1 MLHQI
6 GVGAL
11 GPVFRTYEPTRDRL
25 VAVKV
30 FRLDVTPEQAAA
42 LAEELGRATEAGL
55 FHASIVE
62 PLAAG
67 LQGTVAYR
75 AEEYVAAESLD
86 VAMRHYAPASLDK
99 ALPFMTQLASAI
111 DAARAAGVGHGAL
124 HPRDIFVTPDEAR
137 ATGFGVVD
145 ALERLG
151 LRAPVR
157 RPYSAPERVAGQ
169 AWSTPA
175 DVFSLGAIAFELL
188 TGRRP
193 AGAGEQMGSLNA
205 AALGSHADAI
215 RRVLAKAMDEDP
227 SVRYQTA
234 AAFASALSEAAALES
249 VASDTAPAVDT
260 PVAIASEPAP
270 ASESVEPLESESL
283 DVFVTEPLNASV
295 DSPREAARRA
305 IAARKRQPRPKPEEK
320 PENAEPTLA
329 TPEPEAAP
337 EPPIVVA
344 ADEPEIEPSTPA
356 APPIAAEATAELQ
369 TADEIPAI
377 DEPSPALPAQPR
389 AAEQDELAS
398 GLSVATLADVDLW
411 HLDPV
416 TAKGPEISPADVEP
430 DMPAVAAALR
440 SDSDTRVDPKLRDG
454 SERVVAVDEFRAR
467 ESSPKSWSRPSERP
481 MPSIA
486 PVSRGVPPPTKLL
499 ETNDVPLVPADE
511 PEQEPPRTA
520 MMPIAVGLL
529 LGLLLGYGGG
539 YFVGWRDGAADTAT
553 QVAQNTARPPDSAQS
568 TERLSTPGT
577 SGQSREFSDQA
588 VTPASGRR
596 NAPAP
601 AVDTPQRAPSASA
614 AATTPAAPAATKG
627 SDSPPAT
634 AASKPAPKPS
644 PKPPTP
650 SKPAAVKTTPTAAPP
665 PAAAASTGTIVVTSS
680 PAKAAVT
687 VNGVWTGRT
696 PLTLERR
703 PFGDY
708 VIRVVQT
715 GYDVARETFKLSAAA
730 PSRTIDITLK
740 PAATP
745 AAGVKPAEQRPAAPD
760 APNGWCRRDDRRL
773 VRRFPSAG
781 REGDAGR
788 QAGGRHAAAA
798 QRSARRLARGTA
810 RARRPPGVDG
820 DDARGQRRDRPRD
833 RIAGT
838 DPMKATLALENGIWY
853 EGEAAGAPGE
863 TGGEVV
869 FNTSMTGYQEVLTD
883 PSYAGQIVT
892 MTSPEI
898 GNYGVAD
905 EDAESRGPQVAGFI
919 VREESP
925 IASNWRAD
933 TTLRDYLVRHN
944 IVAISDIDTR
954 ALTRVLRSS
963 GVMRGSHRHR
973 RRRSAPSRRGRARAA
988 ADGRLGPRARRHL
1001 RRSRST
1007 GSRPTTPRTSSPRCP
1022 SGVAGGR

>member
-55 FHASIVE
+55 FHPSIVE
-62 PLAAG
+62 PVAAG
-67 LQGTVAYR
+67 LEGTVAYR

-86 VAMRHYAPASLDK
+86 VAMRHYAPAALDK

-157 RPYSAPERVAGQ
+157 RPYSAPERIAGQ

-205 AALGSHADAI
+205 AALGSQADAI

-249 VASDTAPAVDT
+249 VASDMAPAVDT
-260 PVAIASEPAP
+260 PLAIASEPAP
-270 ASESVEPLESESL
+270 AIESAEPPASESL
-283 DVFVTEPLNASV
+283 DVFVAEPSNASV

-305 IAARKRQPRPKPEEK
+305 IAARKRQPRPKPEDK
-320 PENAEPTLA
+320 PASLDLAVPSENAEHTPA
-329 TPEPEAAP
+329 TPESEAAP
-337 EPPIVVA
+337 EPPIVAA
-344 ADEPEIEPSTPA
+344 ADEPEIETSTPA
-356 APPIAAEATAELQ
+356 VPPIAAEATPKPQ
-369 TADEIPAI
+369 TVAEIPAI
-377 DEPSPALPAQPR
+377 DEPLPAEAVQPR

-398 GLSVATLADVDLW
+398 GFSAATLADVDLW

-430 DMPAVAAALR
+430 EMPAVAAALR

-454 SERVVAVDEFRAR
+454 NERVVAVDEFRAR
-467 ESSPKSWSRPSERP
+467 ESSPKPWPRTSERP

-499 ETNDVPLVPADE
+499 ETNDVPLVPTDE
-511 PEQEPPRTA
+511 PEPELSRTA

-539 YFVGWRDGAADTAT
+539 YFVGWRHGAAETAT
-553 QVAQNTARPPDSAQS
+553 QVAQNTDRPPDSAQS
-568 TERLSTPGT
+568 TPRLSTPGT

-588 VTPASGRR
+588 VKPASAEATAGKPVTGRS
-596 NAPAP
+596 NPPTA
-601 AVDTPQRAPSASA
+601 AVDTPQRSPSSSS
-614 AATTPAAPAATKG
+614 AATTPPAPAATKG
-627 SDSPPAT
+627 RDGPPA
-634 AASKPAPKPS
+634 AAVSKPVPKPGS
-644 PKPPTP
+644 KPLTP
-650 SKPAAVKTTPTAAPP
+650 SKPAATKTATPA
-665 PAAAASTGTIVVTSS
+665 AAAASTGTIVVKSS

-715 GYDVARETFKLSAAA
+715 GYDVVRESFKLSAAA
-730 PSRTIDITLK
+730 PSRTIDIALK
-740 PAATP
+740 PAAG
-745 AAGVKPAEQRPAAPD
+745 AKPPEQRPAAPD
-760 APNGWCRRDDRRL
+760 TPKAGAGATTGGLFVDSRPQGARVMLNGKPAGVTPLRL
-773 VRRFPSAG
+773 NDQPVGSYEVRLELA
-781 REGDAGR
+781 DH
-788 QAGGRHAAAA
+788 QAWTA
-798 QRSARRLARGTA
+798 TA
-810 RARRPPGVDG
+810 RVV
-820 DDARGQRRDRPRD
+820 
-833 RIAGT
+833 
-838 DPMKATLALENGIWY
+838 
-853 EGEAAGAPGE
+853 
-863 TGGEVV
+863 GGE
-869 FNTSMTGYQEVLTD
+869 
-883 PSYAGQIVT
+883 
-892 MTSPEI
+892 
-898 GNYGVAD
+898 
-905 EDAESRGPQVAGFI
+905 
-919 VREESP
+919 
-925 IASNWRAD
+925 IA
-933 TTLRDYLVRHN
+933 
-944 IVAISDIDTR
+944 
-954 ALTRVLRSS
+954 RV
-963 GVMRGSHRHR
+963 
-973 RRRSAPSRRGRARAA
+973 
-988 ADGRLGPRARRHL
+988 
-1001 RRSRST
+1001 T
-1007 GSRPTTPRTSSPRCP
+1007 GSMERIR
-1022 SGVAGGR
+1022 